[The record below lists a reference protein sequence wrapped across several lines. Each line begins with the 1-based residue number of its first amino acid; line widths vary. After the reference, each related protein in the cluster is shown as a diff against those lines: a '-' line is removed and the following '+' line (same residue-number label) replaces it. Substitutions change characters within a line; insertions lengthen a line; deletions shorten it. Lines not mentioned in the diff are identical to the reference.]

1 MKRKI
6 KMNKLDEEK
15 AMVREMVSNGMSF
28 ADVAR
33 KIGVDYMWV
42 YKRCDNLYT
51 LTGSK
56 EKKKVLSEKE
66 KLQIKIDNIRKER
79 DKIKDARSKID
90 KELNYSPHRTEEEL
104 IEYRKRRDKDVGSP
118 GAVPVFD

>member
-1 MKRKI
+1 MD
-6 KMNKLDEEK
+6 KLDEEK

-51 LTGSK
+51 LTGVK
-56 EKKKVLSEKE
+56 EKKKVLSERE
-66 KLQIKIDNIRKER
+66 KLQIKIDNIKKER
-79 DKIKDARSKID
+79 TRIKEERTKID
-90 KELNYSPHRTEEEL
+90 EEINRPSHRTYEEEC
-104 IEYRKRRDKDVGSP
+104 EYRKRRDKDVDVP
-118 GAVPVFD
+118 GAVPEFD